1 MTPAAFVSYRPALQF
16 SHAPLAMADL
26 KALLASSLS
35 ARWRENIISPGEP
48 AVSDPNACPPYAPP
62 LGQPSGQ
69 HRDDNLTINII
80 PILCGVYLAARVL
93 SCV

>member
-1 MTPAAFVSYRPALQF
+1 MTPAAFVSYRPAL
-16 SHAPLAMADL
+16 HAPLAMADL

-35 ARWRENIISPGEP
+35 ARWRENVISPGAP
-48 AVSDPNACPPYAPP
+48 AVSDSNACPPYALP

-69 HRDDNLTINII
+69 YRDDNLTINII